1 MPGFVEYL
9 IFTVVGVAMCLGGA
23 RMADKLDYM
32 CNGYYPEG
40 GMRNLY
46 IGCAVVGACMA
57 IAGLIAIF
65 CVITSSVV
73 NL

>member
-23 RMADKLDYM
+23 HAADNRDYM
-32 CNGYYPEG
+32 HNGYWPEG
-40 GMRNLY
+40 GMRSVF
-46 IGCAVVGACMA
+46 IGCAVVGGCMA

-73 NL
+73 S